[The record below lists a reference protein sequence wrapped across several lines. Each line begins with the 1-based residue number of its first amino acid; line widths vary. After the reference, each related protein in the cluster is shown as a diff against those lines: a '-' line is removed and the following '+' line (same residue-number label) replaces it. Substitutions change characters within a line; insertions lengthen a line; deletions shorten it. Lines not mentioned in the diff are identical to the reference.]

1 MIAPAAHPALAYAR
15 AHRAR
20 VVDELKRF
28 VAFPSVAGDPAHAGD
43 VRRCAEWLA
52 AHLGAVGLEA
62 RVRETSGAPLV
73 IGRWSG
79 APGRPT
85 VLVYGH
91 YDVQPADDSDEWTSP
106 PFAPAIRGDELF
118 GRGACDDKGQLWAHV
133 KAVEALLRTT
143 GRLPVNVVCVF
154 EGEEEAGSAGLLDAL
169 RRAPGEFTADVALVS
184 DTPMRAPG
192 RPGITY
198 GLRGALSLELE
209 VRGPSH
215 DLHSGVYG
223 GAVHNPLQALCE
235 IVARLHGPDGRIAVP
250 GLYDG
255 VRPPL
260 RGERAYLART
270 GPSDRELLANAGDPP
285 GGWGE
290 RGWTAYERCTVRPSL
305 SVNGI
310 TGGHGGEGGM
320 AVIPAHA
327 VAKLSLRLVAGQD
340 PDRVDRLFREHV
352 ARIAPRT
359 VQVEI
364 RTRFGAQPARMDTRH
379 PAMRAAA
386 RALRQ
391 AFGAPAVFLR
401 SGGTIPVVN
410 ALGQALGAPVVLM
423 GLARPR
429 DGMHAPDERMHL
441 PTLFRG
447 IEASIRFLCAMGRDA
462 SPPTHESTR

>member
-1 MIAPAAHPALAYAR
+1 LRSI
-15 AHRAR
+15 
-20 VVDELKRF
+20 
-28 VAFPSVAGDPAHAGD
+28 
-43 VRRCAEWLA
+43 
-52 AHLGAVGLEA
+52 GLEA

-73 IGRWSG
+73 IARWCR

-85 VLVYGH
+85 ILVYGH
-91 YDVQPADDSDEWTSP
+91 YDVQPASPPEEWTSP
-106 PFAPAIRGDELF
+106 PFAPAVRGDELF

-133 KAVEALLRTT
+133 KAIEALLRTT

-169 RRAPGEFTADVALVS
+169 RRNPSEFTADVALVS
-184 DTPMRAPG
+184 DTPMRGPG

-198 GLRGALSLELE
+198 ALRGALSVELE
-209 VRGPSH
+209 VRGPEH

-255 VRPPL
+255 ITPPAP
-260 RGERAYLART
+260 GEREYLARS
-270 GPSDRELLANAGDPP
+270 GPSDAELLANAGDAPA
-285 GGWGE
+285 GWGE
-290 RGWTAYERCTVRPSL
+290 RGWSAYERCTLRPSL

-310 TGGHGGEGGM
+310 TGGHAGPGGM
-320 AVIPAHA
+320 AVIPAKA
-327 VAKLSLRLVAGQD
+327 TAKLSLRLVPGQD
-340 PDRVDRLFREHV
+340 PARVEALFREHV
-352 ARIAPRT
+352 ARTAPRT
-359 VQVEI
+359 VRVEV
-364 RTRFGAQPARMDTRH
+364 RTKFGAEPARMDTRH

-386 RALRQ
+386 TALKE
-391 AFGAPAVFLR
+391 AFGRPAVFLR

-410 ALGQALGAPVVLM
+410 ALHEALGAPVVLM

-447 IEASIRFLCAMGRDA
+447 IDASIRFLEEMGA
-462 SPPTHESTR
+462 AHFSTGGPP

>member
-1 MIAPAAHPALAYAR
+1 
-15 AHRAR
+15 
-20 VVDELKRF
+20 
-28 VAFPSVAGDPAHAGD
+28 
-43 VRRCAEWLA
+43 LA
-52 AHLGAVGLEA
+52 AHLGSIGLEA

-73 IGRWSG
+73 VGRWSG

-91 YDVQPADDSDEWTSP
+91 YDVQPADDPDEWTSP
-106 PFAPAIRGDELF
+106 PFAPAVRGEELF

-133 KAVEALLRTT
+133 KAIEALLRTT

-169 RRAPGEFTADVALVS
+169 RRAPGEFAAHVAVAS

-198 GLRGALSLELE
+198 ALRGALSMDVE
-209 VRGPSH
+209 VSGPAH

-235 IVARLHGPDGRIAVP
+235 IVARLHGPDGRITVP
-250 GLYDG
+250 GLYDD
-255 VRPPL
+255 VQPPAP
-260 RGERAYLART
+260 GERAYMTRS
-270 GPSDRELLANAGDPP
+270 GPSDAELLANAGDAPA
-285 GGWGE
+285 GWGE
-290 RGWTAYERCTVRPSL
+290 RGWSAYERCTLRPSL

-320 AVIPAHA
+320 PVIPARA
-327 VAKLSLRLVAGQD
+327 VAKLSLRLAAGQD
-340 PDRVDRLFREHV
+340 PACVDRLFRQHV

-359 VQVEI
+359 VHVQV
-364 RTRFGAQPARMDTRH
+364 RTRFGAEPARVDTRH

-447 IEASIRFLCAMGRDA
+447 IDASIRFLCAMGGRDA
-462 SPPTHESTR
+462 SPPADERQ